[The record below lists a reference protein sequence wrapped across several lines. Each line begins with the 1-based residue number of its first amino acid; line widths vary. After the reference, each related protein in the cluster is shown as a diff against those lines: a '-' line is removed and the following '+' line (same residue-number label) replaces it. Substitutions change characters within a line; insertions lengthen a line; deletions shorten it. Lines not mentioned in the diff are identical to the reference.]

1 MYKIGILHPGEMGI
15 SIAASALN
23 SRNQVYW
30 ASENRSETT
39 RKRAE
44 QHHLIELNSFAKL
57 LTTSEVI
64 VSVCPPHAAED
75 VAEQVATGGF
85 KGIYLDANAI
95 SPERT
100 KRIGDKLEASGIRFV
115 DGSIIGPPA
124 WKPGNTWLYLSG
136 DEADLIAALFS
147 NGPLETRVIGGE
159 IGKASAL
166 KMCYAAYSKGTTAL
180 LSAVLAAAEDMQVR
194 EELYQHWERDE
205 AGFAEQVNRR
215 VARVTAKAWRFEGEM
230 REIAATFAAAG
241 LPDEF
246 HLAAAEIYHRMA
258 NFKDTGTPPL
268 DQVLEALLA
277 K

>member
-23 SRNQVYW
+23 SGNQVYW

-44 QHHLIELNSFAKL
+44 QYHLVELNSLAKL
-57 LTTSEVI
+57 LDTSEVI
-64 VSVCPPHAAED
+64 VSVCPPHAAEE
-75 VAEQVATGGF
+75 VATQVAAGGF
-85 KGIYLDANAI
+85 KGTYLDSNAN

-100 KRIGDKLEASGIRFV
+100 KRIGDRLEASGIRFV

-124 WKPGNTWLYLSG
+124 WKPGDTWLYLSG
-136 DEADLIAALFS
+136 DEADIIASLFS
-147 NGPLETRVIGGE
+147 NGPLETRVIGTE

-180 LSAVLAAAEDMQVR
+180 LSAILAAAETMQVR
-194 EELYQHWERDE
+194 DELYQHWEMDE

-215 VARVTAKAWRFEGEM
+215 VTRVTAKAWRFEGEM

-246 HLAAAEIYHRMA
+246 HRAAAEIYHRMA
-258 NFKDTGTPPL
+258 DFKDAETPPL
-268 DQVLEALLA
+268 DQVLAALLA